1 MTEADQ
7 ALRLV
12 VHGLVQGV
20 FFRDSCRR
28 EAERLGVRGWARN
41 RADGTVEIVLAGH
54 SGALEEMVRWAQE
67 GPPHATVRTV
77 EAEPAEDPGTAGFE
91 VR

>member
-1 MTEADQ
+1 MSSAG

-12 VHGLVQGV
+12 VHGQVQGV

-28 EAERLGVRGWARN
+28 QATRLGVRGWVRN
-41 RADGTVEIVLAGH
+41 RDDGAVEAVLAGPPE
-54 SGALEEMVRWAQE
+54 ALEEMVRWANQ
-67 GPPHATVRTV
+67 GPPRASVRSV
-77 EAEPAEDPGTAGFE
+77 EASPAEDPAVTGFE